1 MKDALGKTS
10 MTDTNTAASTK
21 IFTRDATGLTRQLSA
36 WDALGV
42 ILSGIGLLF
51 VFNAIGL
58 TEGEYPG
65 ANPIATPVFG
75 FILVL
80 PLVAMYVL
88 FAIAFPRTGGDYVW
102 VSRILHPL
110 VGFFTNFTITII
122 SISFVGSIGTA
133 VTGWALAEE
142 LYDVGKLQNNAGLIS
157 LASSI
162 QSTQTE
168 FWISVV
174 FIILAGLLVAASTK
188 WSAGFM
194 KYWTYLS
201 WAIGA
206 IFVATVLAAGAGTF
220 AANFNHLS
228 GSNVTAVVS
237 AGQAMGAPAGIPS
250 PFSSAT
256 VYAGALGLLGYLAFN
271 YSAYFASEVKRN
283 TRSQIF
289 AQFGAVTIF
298 MIFSVIMIAV
308 MYLGEGPSLANA
320 LSVLWI
326 SGSSSYPYINLPMGS
341 GLSMFWNTNIGLV
354 SLFNISFIIASFAL
368 GVSILFTISRN
379 MFAWSFDRVTP
390 SALAD
395 VNPRTGTPIK
405 AVIVMTIIGLF
416 FAYSTNYLIG
426 LLGEIFS
433 YGTAG
438 IFIAFLFVAI
448 AAIVF
453 PYRRKDLF
461 ATATPP
467 SNKKIGGVPLITI
480 VGVIS
485 FISSVIVIYALVK
498 PVANGTFSTVF
509 FEGIVPTFIVGAIIY
524 AISYFVRKRE
534 GIDLSLIQREIP
546 PE

>member
-1 MKDALGKTS
+1 
-10 MTDTNTAASTK
+10 MTDSSTTASPK
-21 IFTRDATGLTRQLSA
+21 IFTRDATGLTKQLSA

-75 FILVL
+75 FLLVL

-88 FAIAFPRTGGDYVW
+88 FAIALPRTGGDYVW
-102 VSRILHPL
+102 VSRVIHPI

-122 SISFVGSIGTA
+122 SISFVGSIGSA
-133 VTGWALAEE
+133 VTGWAIADE
-142 LYDVGKLQNNAGLIS
+142 LYDLGKLQNNSSWIS

-162 QSTQTE
+162 QSTQNE
-168 FWISVV
+168 FWISVI

-188 WSAGFM
+188 WSARFM

-201 WAIGA
+201 WIIGA
-206 IFVATVLAAGAGTF
+206 IFVITVLAAGSGVF
-220 AANFNHLS
+220 ASNFNHLS
-228 GSNVTAVVS
+228 GSNVSAVIT
-237 AGQAMGAPAGIPS
+237 AGQAAGAPPGVPS
-250 PFSSAT
+250 ALSYPT

-271 YSAYFASEVKRN
+271 YSAYFSSEIKRN
-283 TRSQIF
+283 ARAQVF
-289 AQFGAVTIF
+289 AQFGAVILF
-298 MIFSVIMIAV
+298 MIFSVIMVAI
-308 MYLGEGPSLANA
+308 MYFGEGPSLANS

-326 SGSSSYPYINLPMGS
+326 TGSSSYPYISLPMGS
-341 GLSMFWNTNIGLV
+341 GLSMFWNPNVLLV
-354 SLFNISFIIASFAL
+354 SIFNISFIIASFAL

-395 VNPRTGTPIK
+395 VSPRTGTPLK
-405 AVIVMTIIGLF
+405 AILVMTLIGLF
-416 FAYSTNYLIG
+416 FAYSTNYLVG

-438 IFIAFLFVAI
+438 IFIAFLFVAV

-461 ATATPP
+461 ANTPP
-467 SNKKIGGVPLITI
+467 PANKKIGGIPLITI

-485 FISSVIVIYALVK
+485 FISSVIVIYALIK
-498 PVANGTFSTVF
+498 PVANGSFSAVF
-509 FEGIVPTFIVGAIIY
+509 FEGIIPTFIIGAVIY
-524 AISYFVRKRE
+524 AIAFFIRKNQ
-534 GIDLSLIQREIP
+534 GINLGLIQKEIP

>member
-1 MKDALGKTS
+1 
-10 MTDTNTAASTK
+10 MTDTSTGTK
-21 IFTRDATGLTRQLSA
+21 IFTRDATGLTKQLSA

-75 FILVL
+75 FLLVL
-80 PLVAMYVL
+80 PLAAMYVL
-88 FAIAFPRTGGDYVW
+88 FSIALPRTGGDYVW
-102 VSRILHPL
+102 VGRIIHPL

-133 VTGWALAEE
+133 VAGWALAEE
-142 LYDVGKLQNNAGLIS
+142 FYDVGKLQNNAGLIS
-157 LASSI
+157 LATTI
-162 QSTQTE
+162 QSVQTE

-174 FIILAGLLVAASTK
+174 FILLAGLLVAASTK
-188 WSAGFM
+188 WSARFM

-201 WAIGA
+201 WGIGA
-206 IFVATVLAAGAGTF
+206 IFVITVLAAGATTF

-228 GSNVTAVVS
+228 GSNVSAVIT
-237 AGQAMGAPAGIPS
+237 AGQAMGAPVGIP
-250 PFSSAT
+250 PVFSSPT
-256 VYAGALGLLGYLAFN
+256 IYAGALGLLGYLAFN
-271 YSAYFASEVKRN
+271 YSAYFSSEIKRN
-283 TRSQIF
+283 SRSQIF
-289 AQFGAVTIF
+289 AQFGGVTIF
-298 MIFSVIMIAV
+298 MLFSIIMIAV
-308 MYLGEGPSLANA
+308 MYLGEGPSFANA
-320 LSVLWI
+320 MSVLWI
-326 SGSSSYPYINLPMGS
+326 TGSSSYPYINLPMGS
-341 GLSMFWNTNIGLV
+341 GLSMFWNPNVGLV
-354 SLFNISFIIASFAL
+354 TLFNISFIIASFAL

-405 AVIVMTIIGLF
+405 AVIVMTLIGLF

-438 IFIAFLFVAI
+438 IFIAFLFVAV

-461 ATATPP
+461 AIAPSP
-467 SNKKIGGVPLITI
+467 SNKRVGGIPLISI

-485 FISSVIVIYALVK
+485 FISSVIVIYALIK
-498 PVANGTFSTVF
+498 PVANGTFSTVL
-509 FEGIVPTFIVGAIIY
+509 FEGIIPTFIVGAIIY
-524 AISYFVRKRE
+524 GISYYVRKGQ
-534 GIDLSLIQREIP
+534 GIDLSLLQKEIP